1 MSPETDFDVA
11 TRLAHVAPLRGVQ
24 EKTNPHRTALVVI
37 DMENDF
43 IADEGLIE
51 KEGRDV
57 SQAKEMAKRL
67 PALITY
73 RSFFGELSTID
84 ELIGFWPP
92 RNRV

>member
-1 MSPETDFDVA
+1 MLPLVSLMSRRCGA
-11 TRLAHVAPLRGVQ
+11 CKKRLI
-24 EKTNPHRTALVVI
+24 RTARRLSSS
-37 DMENDF
+37 MENDF

-92 RNRV
+92 SNRL